1 MRHIVPLL
9 VASVLIAGPAFASSP
24 PPPSK
29 SKSDKVICRKEAEVG
44 SRFARKRCH
53 TAAQWAEMRRR
64 SRELVEQLQQ
74 VADIAGAR

>member
-1 MRHIVPLL
+1 MKRMLL
-9 VASVLIAGPAFASSP
+9 ILAGALIPGPALAAAPSP
-24 PPPSK
+24 PPK
-29 SKSDKVICRKEAEVG
+29 GDADKVTCRKEAETG

-53 TAAQWAEMRRR
+53 TGAQWAEMRRR

>member
-1 MRHIVPLL
+1 MKRMLLPL
-9 VASVLIAGPAFASSP
+9 AGALIAAPALAASPSP
-24 PPPSK
+24 APK
-29 SKSDKVICRKEAEVG
+29 GDSDKVICRKEAEVG
-44 SRFARKRCH
+44 SRFATKRCH